1 MIVIKI
7 RLSRLSNYEDE
18 ASEEVEED
26 RKRYK
31 NLTALLE
38 RDEADLPTLG
48 ELGIE
53 DAYY

>member
-1 MIVIKI
+1 MGELIIIK
-7 RLSRLSNYEDE
+7 SRVLDYGD
-18 ASEEVEED
+18 EED
-26 RKRYK
+26 RARYK
-31 NLTALLE
+31 TLTALLE